1 MFKLSEIPLFKTLE
15 NSKSILLA
23 GAGGGYDIYCGLPLY
38 FALKAM
44 GKEVHLANLS
54 FTYLPMTNSEKV
66 FDQCY
71 LVKAGDKNNH
81 QINYFPEK
89 YLADW
94 FLTEQQEQVNIYAF
108 ELSGVQP
115 TKKIYDQIIE
125 RHSIDTVI
133 LIDGGTDSLMFGDEE
148 ELGTP
153 LEDSCSLVAVNKTSV
168 KNKLLVCLGF
178 GVDRFH
184 GVSHFRFLENTS
196 KILAEG
202 GFLGSFHLL
211 PTMPEVEKYMSA
223 VNYVNQHMERQSIVS
238 NSIVSAIE
246 GKFGD
251 FHRTLRTSGS
261 ELWINSL
268 MSIYWC
274 YQVQDVVHN
283 LKYYTYI
290 ANSQTR
296 GQLNQGLYDYRQQL
310 SEVRE
315 MRKIPV

>member
-1 MFKLSEIPLFKTLE
+1 MFQVSQIPLFKKLE
-15 NSKSILLA
+15 NSQRILLA
-23 GAGGGYDIYCGLPLY
+23 GAGGGFDIYCGLPLY

-54 FTYLPMTNSEKV
+54 FTYLPTTNSEQV
-66 FDQCY
+66 FEQCY
-71 LVKAGDKNNH
+71 RVQAGDKSNH
-81 QINYFPEK
+81 QFNYFPEK

-94 FLTEQQEQVNIYAF
+94 FATELQEKISIYAF
-108 ELSGVQP
+108 ELSGVQSIR
-115 TKKIYDQIIE
+115 KIYDWIVE
-125 RHSIDTVI
+125 KHNIDTIV

-153 LEDSCSLVAVNKTSV
+153 LEDSCSLLAVHKTKVAQ
-168 KNKLLVCLGF
+168 KLLVCLGF

-196 KILAEG
+196 KILQTG

-211 PTMPEVEKYMSA
+211 PSMPEVQKYISA
-223 VNYVNQHMERQSIVS
+223 VEYANQRMERQSIVS

-261 ELWINSL
+261 ELWINTL

-274 YQVQDVVHN
+274 YEVQSIVHQ
-283 LKYYTYI
+283 LKYASYI
-290 ANSQTR
+290 AHSQTR

-310 SEVRE
+310 TSVRE
-315 MRKIPV
+315 MRTIPV

>member
-1 MFKLSEIPLFKTLE
+1 MFQLTEIPLFKTLE
-15 NSKSILLA
+15 NSRHILLA
-23 GAGGGYDIYCGLPLY
+23 GAGGGFDIYCGLPLY

-66 FDQCY
+66 FDNCY
-71 LVKAGDKNNH
+71 LVKAGDSSIH

-94 FLTEQQEQVNIYAF
+94 FLHKQNEAVHIYAF

-115 TKKIYDQIIE
+115 TRKIYNQIVE
-125 RHSIDTVI
+125 KHNIDTII
-133 LIDGGTDSLMFGDEE
+133 LIDGGTDSLTFGDEE

-153 LEDSCSLVAVNKTSV
+153 LEDSCSLAAVHQTTIE
-168 KNKLLVCLGF
+168 NKLLVCLGF

-196 KILAEG
+196 TVLREG

-211 PTMPEVEKYMSA
+211 PTMPEVEKYIEA
-223 VNYVNQHMERQSIVS
+223 VEYVNQRMERQSIVS

-246 GKFGD
+246 GQFGNY
-251 FHRTLRTSGS
+251 HRTMRTSGS

-274 YQVQDVVHN
+274 YQVASVVHN
-283 LKYYTYI
+283 VKYYSHI
-290 ANSQTR
+290 VNSKTR
-296 GQLNQGLYDYRQQL
+296 GQLNEGLYDYRQQL
-310 SEVRE
+310 TEIRE
-315 MRKIPV
+315 MRRIPV

>member
-1 MFKLSEIPLFKTLE
+1 MFQVSQIPLFQKLK
-15 NSKSILLA
+15 NSQRILLA

-54 FTYLPMTNSEKV
+54 FTYLPMTNSEQI
-66 FDQCY
+66 FEQCY
-71 LVKAGDKNNH
+71 RVQAGDKSNH
-81 QINYFPEK
+81 LVNYFPEK

-94 FLTEQQEQVNIYAF
+94 FATELQEKVSIYAF

-115 TKKIYDQIIE
+115 TKKIYDWIVE
-125 RHSIDTVI
+125 KHAIDTIV

-153 LEDSCSLVAVNKTSV
+153 LEDSCSLLAVHKTSV
-168 KNKLLVCLGF
+168 AQKLLVCLGF

-196 KILAEG
+196 KILQTG

-211 PTMPEVEKYMSA
+211 PSMPEVQKYMSA
-223 VNYVNQHMERQSIVS
+223 VEYVNQRMERQSIVS

-261 ELWINSL
+261 ELWINTL

-274 YQVQDVVHN
+274 YEVKSIVHQ
-283 LKYYTYI
+283 LKYANYI

-310 SEVRE
+310 TSVRE
-315 MRKIPV
+315 MRTIPV